1 MLIIIMLS
9 AHGFGIQ
16 EVRDS
21 NSERMELQLN
31 CLDKYNQASS
41 CVLRENVPP
50 LSYLNSQNDGHFSS
64 KIFAYLVNQTL
75 VWLLA

>member
-1 MLIIIMLS
+1 MLS

-21 NSERMELQLN
+21 NSEGMELQLN
-31 CLDKYNQASS
+31 CLDKYNQASI
-41 CVLRENVPP
+41 CVLWEDVQP
-50 LSYLNSQNDGHFSS
+50 LSYLNSRDDGHFSFN
-64 KIFAYLVNQTL
+64 IFTYLVNQTL